1 MEQSDQ
7 DDEYSVRQAGRAAGH
22 ILKRV
27 LNEDTKRIYE
37 TRTAYT
43 RQYRWVGNERL

>member
-7 DDEYSVRQAGRAAGH
+7 DDEYSVRQAGRAAGQ

-43 RQYRWVGNERL
+43 RQYRWVEIE